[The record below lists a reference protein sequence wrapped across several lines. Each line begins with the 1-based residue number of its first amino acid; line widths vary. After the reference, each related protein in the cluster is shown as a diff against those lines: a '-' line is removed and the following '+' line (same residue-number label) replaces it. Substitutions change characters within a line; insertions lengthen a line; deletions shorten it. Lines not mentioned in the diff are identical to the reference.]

1 MIRKE
6 DVPERLRL
14 NSELA
19 TRVLTG
25 FIKDAVKTTDSN
37 GVVVGLSGGVDSA
50 LSTALAAR
58 ALGPDRVLALLL
70 PYKTSSPESTS
81 DAREVAT
88 QLAVEA
94 RTIDISPMVDAY
106 FDHNEQEA
114 GQVRRGNKMARERMG
129 ILFDQAKKRRA
140 LVLGTS
146 NKTEILLGYSTIF
159 GDNASS
165 INPLG
170 DLYKQ
175 QIWQLAEHLGL
186 PRQVVEKKP
195 SADLWPGQTDEGELG
210 FAYTTADEVLYLM
223 FDRGLSPEEVVAR
236 GYDAEAV
243 TKIEQLERRNRFK
256 RRLMLIARLSSSAIN
271 LDREIPR
278 D

>member
-6 DVPERLRL
+6 DVAARLRL
-14 NSELA
+14 NPELA
-19 TRVLTG
+19 TRVLAS
-25 FIKDAVKTTDSN
+25 FIADAVKTAGAD

-58 ALGPDRVLALLL
+58 ALGPEHVLALLL
-70 PYKTSSPESTS
+70 PYKTSSPESSS
-81 DAREVAT
+81 DADTVAK
-88 QLAVEA
+88 QLAVET
-94 RTIDISPMVDAY
+94 RTIDISEMIDAY
-106 FDHNEQEA
+106 FDHKEQA
-114 GQVRRGNKMARERMG
+114 ADKLRRGNKMARERMS
-129 ILFDQAKKRRA
+129 ILFDQAKKSRA

-175 QIWQLAEHLGL
+175 QVWQLAKHLEL
-186 PRQVVEKKP
+186 PRSVVDKKP
-195 SADLWPGQTDEGELG
+195 SADLWPGQTDEDELG
-210 FAYTTADEVLYLM
+210 FDYPTADEVLYLM
-223 FDRGLSPEEVVAR
+223 FDRGLSTKEIVAR

-243 TKIEQLERRNRFK
+243 GKIEELERRNRFK